1 MKAVSTPCIASGGG
15 GCQERVREVE
25 EEEEQVREDGAK
37 LGTSSAVETNTSGE
51 FFGPVPTRLNAWTQF
66 NGDQF
71 LDKT

>member
-1 MKAVSTPCIASGGG
+1 M
-15 GCQERVREVE
+15 E